1 MSKNAIRIDQI
12 NETVTFPETVVTD
25 ELVRLLFDDTP
36 TAERDELYDLII
48 RFGAFAYMDD
58 RIGAFLSS
66 TADDVGAKFEYLK
79 LLYAERQRSMAT
91 AEKGALA
98 EKDVEVAFRELVAS
112 RSWADVVEATG
123 EAAGALEGN
132 KTGDV
137 VIHIGGQGG
146 PRIAVEV
153 KFDKNTALGSA
164 GLAKHENKNHEDTA
178 WSQLVEAGAN
188 REASLSLIVFDRGS
202 ASPTVKSAV
211 QDVAWLPGA
220 GLAVMVDAEQGD
232 FSNLEVA
239 YGFAR
244 GLLLAAS
251 RPDINAELL
260 SVVVSRA
267 MTEVQRC
274 LGVRKHVM
282 TIMKSAQL
290 MMVDLEQSNAALEG
304 ISEMLATVSA
314 ENPLG
319 QSDLLTL
326 DQGED
331 VRDARK
337 RTEKEM
343 KELGGS
349 V

>member
-1 MSKNAIRIDQI
+1 
-12 NETVTFPETVVTD
+12 
-25 ELVRLLFDDTP
+25 
-36 TAERDELYDLII
+36 
-48 RFGAFAYMDD
+48 
-58 RIGAFLSS
+58 
-66 TADDVGAKFEYLK
+66 VGAKFEYLK

-153 KFDKNTALGSA
+153 KFDKSTALGNA
-164 GLAKHENKNHEDTA
+164 GLAKHENNHEGTA

-202 ASPTVKSAV
+202 ASPSVKSAV

-244 GLLLAAS
+244 GLLLAAT

-260 SVVVSRA
+260 AVVVSRA

-274 LGVRKHVM
+274 LGVRKHVAS
-282 TIMKSAQL
+282 IMKSAQQ
-290 MMVDLEQSNAALEG
+290 MMVDLEQSNIALEG
-304 ISEMLATVSA
+304 INEMLATVSA
-314 ENPLG
+314 DNPLG
-319 QSDLLTL
+319 QGDLLTL
-326 DQGED
+326 HQGED
-331 VRDARK
+331 VREVIRK
-337 RTEKEM
+337 TKTEM

>member
-112 RSWADVVEATG
+112 RSWNDLVEPTG
-123 EAAGALEGN
+123 QTGGVLKGN

-137 VIHIGGQGG
+137 VIHVGGHGG
-146 PRIAVEV
+146 PRLVVEV
-153 KFDKNTALGSA
+153 KFDKSVALGGA
-164 GLAKHENKNHEDTA
+164 EDAKHDKNRTDTA

-188 REASLSLIVFDRGS
+188 REAALSLIVFDRGS
-202 ASPTVKSAV
+202 LHTSVKSAV

-220 GLAVMVDAEQGD
+220 GLAVLVDAEMGD

-251 RPDINAELL
+251 RPNINAELL

-319 QSDLLTL
+319 QSGLLTL
-326 DQGED
+326 HQGED